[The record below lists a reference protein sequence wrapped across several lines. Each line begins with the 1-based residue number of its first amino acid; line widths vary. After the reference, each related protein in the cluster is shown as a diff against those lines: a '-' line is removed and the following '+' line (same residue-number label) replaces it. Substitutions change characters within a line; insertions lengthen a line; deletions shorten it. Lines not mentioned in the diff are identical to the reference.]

1 MNISHGQS
9 QVVSRLHHI
18 QLPSLPCYC
27 VLQPCS
33 TPISCDAD
41 QATTP
46 YFYLPIPQTDN
57 MPTTPLFLS
66 AELTLTPSFLQP
78 PTSVC
83 LPDTDTT
90 TPSQPPSS
98 VYLPDTEVEGC
109 TGGCVYL
116 LSSDRHIHP
125 YTPLLLSTYLT
136 QTQPPIQPST
146 SIYLAQTDTT
156 TPTPPYFCLFT

>member
-27 VLQPCS
+27 VLQHCS

-46 YFYLPIPQTDN
+46 YLYLPIPQTYN

-90 TPSQPPSS
+90 TPSQPPFS
-98 VYLPDTEVEGC
+98 VYLPDTD
-109 TGGCVYL
+109 TTTRTALYFYL

-125 YTPLLLSTYLT
+125 YNPLRLSTYLT
-136 QTQPPIQPST
+136 QTQPPLQSPT
-146 SIYLAQTDTT
+146 SVILLETDKT
-156 TPTPPYFCLFT
+156 TPI